1 MAVTAGT
8 PENSLKP
15 SVLDRAG
22 TDGQVRF
29 RILCQAEFMPR
40 PLPPIASL
48 RAFEAAVR
56 HMNFTRAA
64 EELAIT
70 QAAVSYQIRIL
81 EERLGTTLF
90 IREPRRLLLTETGA
104 ELAIPLRDA
113 FDRLRATFESFHE
126 EARSVLA
133 LSISETFAANWL
145 VPRLGS
151 FQMENPSIAV
161 RLESSNA
168 LVDFSREKFD
178 AGVRSGRGEWAGVAA
193 HRLFRLMF
201 TPVCTPSLLKR
212 LGPLKDP
219 RDLLDL
225 PLISPADPAWRIWFA
240 AAGVPDAKLC
250 PVDGP
255 NFGVQHLEGK
265 AALADQGVAMVSPNF
280 FTPELNSGRLVRLF
294 DVTADS
300 GEAYW
305 FAYPRQLANTTK
317 LRAFRAWIIAQAAA
331 EQTPAA

>member
-1 MAVTAGT
+1 
-8 PENSLKP
+8 
-15 SVLDRAG
+15 
-22 TDGQVRF
+22 
-29 RILCQAEFMPR
+29 MPR

-48 RAFEAAVR
+48 RAFEAAAR

-70 QAAVSYQIRIL
+70 QAAVSYQIRLL
-81 EERLGTTLF
+81 EERLGTQLF
-90 IREPRRLLLTETGA
+90 VREPRRLLLTETGA

-126 EARSVLA
+126 EAQGVLA
-133 LSISETFAANWL
+133 LSVSETFAANWL

-161 RLESSNA
+161 RLESSNR

-178 AGVRSGRGEWAGVAA
+178 AGVRSGWGDWPGVAA
-193 HRLFRLMF
+193 HRLFRLLF

-212 LGPLKDP
+212 RGPVKHP
-219 RDLLDL
+219 RDLLRL

-240 AAGVPDAKLC
+240 AAGVPDAKLA
-250 PVDGP
+250 PHEGS

-265 AALADQGVAMVSPNF
+265 AALADQGVAMVTPNF
-280 FTPELNSGRLVRLF
+280 FQPELAGGRLVRLF
-294 DVTADS
+294 DITADS
-300 GEAYW
+300 GASYW
-305 FAYPRQLANTTK
+305 FAYPKQHANTAK
-317 LRAFRAWIIAQAAA
+317 LRAFRSWILAQAAA
-331 EQTPAA
+331 GQTPDS